1 MGRGSGQY
9 SAELESSSESASVAR
24 NSDSCEPV
32 SAVGSSR
39 CSSACLA
46 MRQCGGPAPGMSPS
60 GDPGPGTRPGSGP
73 DAGPLLEVA
82 PAAPGTQA
90 ARSSRESR
98 RGGPILQDRQPR
110 HIPGPPAS
118 AALAASCAGDSP
130 ALTAR
135 PSPLDRCGG
144 LRRYSCGRDRV
155 PPGGTGSQLF
165 SVHHLS
171 SKFASTRPVIV
182 LFVDHNTSAVLAQD
196 RTS

>member
-130 ALTAR
+130 AAR
-135 PSPLDRCGG
+135 PSRWTVAEGCGTTAA
-144 LRRYSCGRDRV
+144 
-155 PPGGTGSQLF
+155 GGTGSTTVF
-165 SVHHLS
+165 C
-171 SKFASTRPVIV
+171 ASFVFKACIRQASRRP
-182 LFVDHNTSAVLAQD
+182 F
-196 RTS
+196 R